1 MKSLI
6 YWATCQLIVGVW
18 LLFSP
23 LLLGFTGMKVA
34 TFNDMMVGSLVV
46 ILGLAV
52 SLFALYDREDLGRE
66 FHEGMWRKP

>member
-52 SLFALYDREDLGRE
+52 SLFALYDQEDLGRE